1 MEILA
6 ALWSFVTHLDT
17 ELASLLQHYGTWIY
31 AILFAIVFCETGLV
45 VAPFL
50 PGDSLL
56 FVAGAL
62 WAANGMEID
71 LLMATLVAAALCGD
85 NCNYWI
91 GRTLARRVMG
101 WRHSRFFNRKLFD
114 RTQAFYAR
122 HGGKT
127 VVLARFVPLVRT
139 FAPFVAGVGHM
150 PYVRFLVFSV
160 VGALLWVGIL
170 VPAGYWFGNIQLV
183 RDHFEI
189 VALAIVAI
197 SLLPLAVEFVRHRLR
212 TRRDGAR
219 PVRPPA

>member
-1 MEILA
+1 
-6 ALWSFVTHLDT
+6 V
-17 ELASLLQHYGTWIY
+17 Y

-45 VAPFL
+45 VMPFL

-62 WAANGMEID
+62 WAASGMQID
-71 LLMATLVAAALCGD
+71 LLMATLVVAALCGD

-91 GRTLARRVMG
+91 GRTLARRVLG
-101 WRHSRFFNRKLFD
+101 WRQSRFFNRKLFD

-127 VVLARFVPLVRT
+127 VILARFVPLVRT

-150 PYVRFLVFSV
+150 PYVRFLTFSV
-160 VGALLWVGIL
+160 IGALLWVGIL
-170 VPAGYWFGNIQLV
+170 VPAGYWFGNIPLV
-183 RDHFEI
+183 RDNFEI

-197 SLLPLAVEFVRHRLR
+197 SLAPLAFEFVRQRLR
-212 TRRDGAR
+212 SRRTAR
-219 PVRPPA
+219 AVPPTT